1 MFFNIRRKNGTKVH
15 VKVQKFEHVQSF
27 VNLHSNI
34 AGKCSKTFRTV
45 TRRQGSDDTKLRC
58 DEWQNLEND
67 RKQEADSS

>member
-27 VNLHSNI
+27 VNLHSNT

-45 TRRQGSDDTKLRC
+45 TRRQGSDDTKLR
-58 DEWQNLEND
+58 
-67 RKQEADSS
+67 